1 MSTQLR
7 GRRSGPFWS
16 LLFFVTVAALAV
28 GYVLGAQRTGL
39 SSIVHSSPVATVALL
54 LMTAVETPTSAMTL
68 THDASA
74 VQTVVAAQLATAV
87 AATLTAQPTPD
98 QAATATSVAAAL
110 NRAVAATLTA
120 QGHTL
125 PTPTVTLEPQETP
138 FSDCLGIVRVEAANL
153 YQGPSATYPKVGIV
167 QRGEALMLME
177 HTNGNMWFR
186 VSPTNS
192 AGAQGWILGYLINI
206 PSSCR

>member
-28 GYVLGAQRTGL
+28 GYVLGAQRAGL

-54 LMTAVETPTSAMTL
+54 LMTAVETPTSAVTL
-68 THDASA
+68 TPDASA
-74 VQTVVAAQLATAV
+74 VQTVVAAQLATAL

-98 QAATATSVAAAL
+98 QAATATREAVLL
-110 NRAVAATLTA
+110 NSAVAATLTA

-138 FSDCLGIVRVEAANL
+138 FSDCLGTVRIEGANL
-153 YQGPSATYPKVGIV
+153 YQGPGATYPKAGTVH
-167 QRGEALMLME
+167 RGESLRLLA
-177 HTNGNMWFR
+177 HTYGKIWIK
-186 VSPTNS
+186 VSSTS
-192 AGAQGWILGYLINI
+192 LSREQGWISGYLINI